1 MTLQRRFLNA
11 VGLACALVALSPSAV
26 QADPAFPDKPIR
38 IIVPSTAGGGFD
50 VVSRILGQ
58 YLGEVLKQNIV
69 IENRTGA
76 GTLVGTQVAAKAA
89 PDGYTLLAGGLS
101 NIVWN
106 MHLYSS
112 PGYDGLADFVPV
124 GLAYTVPYVAVVRK
138 DFPANSLKEM
148 LDLAR
153 AQPGKLNMAHLGSG
167 TGAHIMGN
175 YLMKQTGVRFTD
187 VPYKG
192 SQAAYPDLIA
202 GRADVMF
209 DTAPSAR
216 PHIQAGNMKA
226 LAIVS
231 PRRSSLF
238 PNVPTSAEAGVPGWE
253 IESWVGLFAPAKT
266 PPAVLDKLRSAL
278 NQVLSNKELR
288 QKFETTAGEVFTLGQ
303 QETEAFIKAEGRKW
317 AAIVR
322 DAGIKPQ

>member
-1 MTLQRRFLNA
+1 MKTLLKLTIT
-11 VGLACALVALSPSAV
+11 LASACILSP
-26 QADPAFPDKPIR
+26 QALADTSFPDKPIK
-38 IIVPSTAGGGFD
+38 IVVPSTAGGGFD

-76 GTLVGTQVAAKAA
+76 GTLVGSQFAAKAA

-106 MHLYSS
+106 MHLYST

-138 DFPANSLKEM
+138 DFPANTLKEFI
-148 LDLAR
+148 DLAK

-167 TGAHIMGN
+167 TGAHIMGT
-175 YLMKQTGVRFTD
+175 YLMKQTGIRMTD

-209 DTAPSAR
+209 DTSASAR
-216 PHIQAGNMKA
+216 PHLQSGNMKA
-226 LAIVS
+226 LAIIS
-231 PRRSSLF
+231 PRRSSIY
-238 PNVPTSAEAGVPGWE
+238 PGVPTSAEAGVPGWE

-266 PPAVLDKLRSAL
+266 PAPVIEKLRNAL
-278 NQVLSNKELR
+278 NQVLNHRELR
-288 QKFETTAGEVFTLGQ
+288 QKFETTAGEVFTLGP
-303 QETEAFIKAEGRKW
+303 QETEAFIKSEGRKW
-317 AAIVR
+317 ATILR
-322 DAGIKPQ
+322 DAGVKPQ

>member
-1 MTLQRRFLNA
+1 MPIQRRFLNA
-11 VGLACALVALSPSAV
+11 AGLACALVALSPTAV
-26 QADPAFPDKPIR
+26 LADPAFPDKPIR

-138 DFPANSLKEM
+138 DFPANNLKDM

-167 TGAHIMGN
+167 TGAHIMGT

-288 QKFETTAGEVFTLGQ
+288 QKFETTAGEVFTLGP

>member
-1 MTLQRRFLNA
+1 MSLNRRQLNLAALACSTLGA
-11 VGLACALVALSPSAV
+11 PGLAW
-26 QADPAFPDKPIR
+26 ADPSFPDKPIR
-38 IIVPSTAGGGFD
+38 IIVPSTPGGGFD
-50 VVSRILGQ
+50 VVARILGQ
-58 YLGEVLKQNIV
+58 YLSEVLKQNFV

-76 GTLVGTQVAAKAA
+76 GTLVGSQFAAKAA

-101 NIVWN
+101 NIIWN

-112 PGYDGLADFVPV
+112 PGYDGLTDFVPV

-138 DFPANSLKEM
+138 DFPANTFKEF
-148 LDLAR
+148 LDQAR
-153 AQPGKLNMAHLGSG
+153 AQPGKFNMAHLGSG
-167 TGAHIMGN
+167 TGAHIMGM
-175 YLMKQTGVRFTD
+175 YLMKQAGVRFTD
-187 VPYKG
+187 IPYKG

-209 DTAPSAR
+209 DTSPSAR
-216 PHIQAGNMKA
+216 PHIQSGNMKA

-231 PRRSSLF
+231 PRRSSLY

-266 PPAVLDKLRSAL
+266 PAAVIEKLRSAL
-278 NQVLSNKELR
+278 GQVLGNRELR
-288 QKFETTAGEVFTLGQ
+288 QKFETTAGEVFTLGPA
-303 QETEAFIKAEGRKW
+303 ETENFIKAEGRKW

>member
-1 MTLQRRFLNA
+1 MPVQRRLLHA
-11 VGLACALVALSPSAV
+11 AGLACALAALSPSAV
-26 QADPAFPDKPIR
+26 LADPAFPDKPIR

-138 DFPANSLKEM
+138 DFPANNMKEM

-167 TGAHIMGN
+167 TGAHIMGT

-216 PHIQAGNMKA
+216 PHIQAGNMKV
-226 LAIVS
+226 LSIVS

-266 PPAVLDKLRSAL
+266 PAPVLEKLRSAL
-278 NQVLSNKELR
+278 NQVLNNKELR
-288 QKFETTAGEVFTLGQ
+288 QKFETTAGEVFTLGP
-303 QETEAFIKAEGRKW
+303 QETDAFIKAEGRKW

>member
-1 MTLQRRFLNA
+1 MPVQRRLLPA
-11 VGLACALVALSPSAV
+11 AGLACALAVLSPAAV
-26 QADPAFPDKPIR
+26 LADPAFPDKPIR

-58 YLGEVLKQNIV
+58 YLSEVLKQGIV

-106 MHLYSS
+106 MHLYSN